1 MTTPTPTKLA
11 LIVVEMARAG
21 RFAEIRELFSPT
33 LRPMVT
39 PAVLQTAWEHELGE
53 KGEITAIGEARSEPS
68 GPVAVVRVLISCEH
82 GSLKLVA

>member
-53 KGEITAIGEARSEPS
+53 KG
-68 GPVAVVRVLISCEH
+68 
-82 GSLKLVA
+82 